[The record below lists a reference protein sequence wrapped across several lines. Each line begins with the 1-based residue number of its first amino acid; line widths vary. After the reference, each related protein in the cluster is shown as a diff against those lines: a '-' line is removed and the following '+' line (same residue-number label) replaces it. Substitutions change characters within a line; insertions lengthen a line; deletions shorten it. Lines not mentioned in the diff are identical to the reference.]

1 MNASSNALNEL
12 KRWID
17 NTNNQIQMG
26 MNFGHIQAEILQVDA
41 MIKSVSQFI
50 RPEYPFYADELPRIS
65 SILFRGNQFG
75 AYSLNLCAF
84 GELYLVVKHVMQ
96 EPFVGCFWGNIH
108 PRITKISQSLYYDK
122 YYDSAAEKA
131 VKEVETVLRELFAKL
146 KPNAGEPKNAMDIM
160 NALLS
165 DQMLYDFD
173 TVTVSGKDYHKGI
186 KQLFEACFAA
196 YRNPSS
202 HRNISIGQREAFEQ
216 IALASQ
222 LLYILE
228 TNRK

>member
-1 MNASSNALNEL
+1 MNAFNNALNEL

-17 NTNNQIQMG
+17 NVNGQLQTNMPFI
-26 MNFGHIQAEILQVDA
+26 HIQPEIDRVRTL
-41 MIKSVSQFI
+41 INSVAQSIQ
-50 RPEYPFYADELPRIS
+50 PDYPFYAEELPRIFT
-65 SILFRGNQFG
+65 ILFRQQQFG
-75 AYSLNLCAF
+75 GYSLNPCAF
-84 GELYLVVKHVMQ
+84 GELFIIVKHVIQ
-96 EPFVGCFWGNIH
+96 EPFTERFWNNVH
-108 PRITKISQSLYYDK
+108 PRIAKVSKSLYYDK

-131 VKEVETVLRELFAKL
+131 VKEVETVLRELFSAL
-146 KPNAGEPKNAMDIM
+146 KPNSSEPKNAMDIM

-165 DQMLYDFD
+165 DQTLYDFD
-173 TVTVSGKDYHKGI
+173 TVTVSGKDYHRGI

-228 TNRK
+228 TYRK

>member
-1 MNASSNALNEL
+1 MDTSNNALNEL

-17 NTNNQIQMG
+17 NTNNQVQMG
-26 MNFGHIQAEILQVDA
+26 MDFVHIKAELFHVQALIN
-41 MIKSVSQFI
+41 SVSQSI
-50 RPEYPFYADELPRIS
+50 RSEYPFYADELPKIFS
-65 SILFRGNQFG
+65 TLFPQKPFG

-84 GELYLVVKHVMQ
+84 GELYLIVKHVMQ
-96 EPFVGCFWGNIH
+96 EPFVGCFWGSIH
-108 PRITKISQSLYYDK
+108 PRVVKVSQSLYYDK

-131 VKEVETVLRELFAKL
+131 IKEVETVLRELFTAL
-146 KPNAGEPKNAMDIM
+146 KPNSNEPKNAMDIV

-165 DQMLYDFD
+165 DQSLYDFD
-173 TVTVSGKDYHKGI
+173 ITTVSGKDYHKGI

-216 IALASQ
+216 VALASQ

>member
-1 MNASSNALNEL
+1 MNVSSNALNEL

-17 NTNNQIQMG
+17 NTNHQVQMG
-26 MNFGHIQAEILQVDA
+26 MNFVHIQAEILQVEA
-41 MIKSVSQFI
+41 LIKSVSQYI
-50 RPEYPFYADELPRIS
+50 RTEYPFYADELPKIF
-65 SILFRGNQFG
+65 SILFLQNPFG

-84 GELYLVVKHVMQ
+84 GELYLIIKHVMQ
-96 EPFVGCFWGNIH
+96 EPFTGCFWGNVH
-108 PRITKISQSLYYDK
+108 PRIVKASQALYYDK

-131 VKEVETVLRELFAKL
+131 IKEVETVLRELFAIL
-146 KPNAGEPKNAMDIM
+146 KPTSAEPKNAMDIV

-165 DQMLYDFD
+165 AQTLYDFD
-173 TVTVSGKDYHKGI
+173 ITTVSGKDYHKGI

-202 HRNISIGQREAFEQ
+202 HRNIAIGQREAFEQ
-216 IALASQ
+216 IALSSQ